1 MKWVGVAV
9 CSVCVIVSLFV
20 CAKCLRLFVLIQFGE
35 MNDFFFLVL
44 FFECFSIPHHWKV
57 NFAKNA
63 SFHEALMD
71 LLVQISRLKVD
82 GPRQQY
88 DIFLHSSFH
97 DVSTRGFF

>member
-35 MNDFFFLVL
+35 MIFLSRSVLESFFV
-44 FFECFSIPHHWKV
+44 PHWKL

-63 SFHEALMD
+63 
-71 LLVQISRLKVD
+71 ISKK
-82 GPRQQY
+82 P
-88 DIFLHSSFH
+88 
-97 DVSTRGFF
+97 